1 MVYRRFSDWR
11 LSLLAAL
18 LFVLTPRFFAE
29 SFYNSKDMVLMAL
42 FAIGM
47 NTTISF
53 VLKPGLKT
61 AFLHAWASAIA
72 IDVRIVAIILPA
84 ATVAILIVRL
94 LKKELPIPLTFRV
107 LTVYLVSVCIIVVAM
122 WPWLWTDPVRNFVQA
137 LRNMSHFRWNGP
149 VLYMGGFVR
158 PNDLPWH
165 YVLVWITITTP
176 LLYMVLFLVGLPST
190 VSKVMYRGTSL
201 WRSKEELQDVVFLGF
216 LAVPIVAVI
225 MLHSALYDGWRHM
238 YFVYPA
244 FLLIAIRGWV
254 ALWSND
260 QSIRKTLLTVV
271 TAISII
277 HTAVWMWRAHPYQNV
292 YFNILAGSGDLR
304 TRYEL
309 DYWGLAN
316 RKALE
321 FILGNDDREVIS
333 VRADSFT
340 SLGTALYMI
349 DIGQRD
355 RLKVSDPRD
364 SVSEPEDSKES

>member
-1 MVYRRFSDWR
+1 
-11 LSLLAAL
+11 
-18 LFVLTPRFFAE
+18 
-29 SFYNSKDMVLMAL
+29 
-42 FAIGM
+42 
-47 NTTISF
+47 
-53 VLKPGLKT
+53 
-61 AFLHAWASAIA
+61 
-72 IDVRIVAIILPA
+72 
-84 ATVAILIVRL
+84 
-94 LKKELPIPLTFRV
+94 
-107 LTVYLVSVCIIVVAM
+107 
-122 WPWLWTDPVRNFVQA
+122 
-137 LRNMSHFRWNGP
+137 
-149 VLYMGGFVR
+149 
-158 PNDLPWH
+158 
-165 YVLVWITITTP
+165 
-176 LLYMVLFLVGLPST
+176 
-190 VSKVMYRGTSL
+190 
-201 WRSKEELQDVVFLGF
+201 
-216 LAVPIVAVI
+216 

-254 ALWSND
+254 ALWSSD

-277 HTAVWMWRAHPYQNV
+277 HTAVWVWRAHPYQNV
-292 YFNILAGSGDLR
+292 YFNILAGSSDLR

-321 FILGNDDREVIS
+321 FILGNDDRELIS

-364 SVSEPEDSKES
+364 SVSESEDSKESEEDKGNIPDYVITNYRLVKHADDVRYANDFDLFYQIRVDNQVILSVFRRKLT